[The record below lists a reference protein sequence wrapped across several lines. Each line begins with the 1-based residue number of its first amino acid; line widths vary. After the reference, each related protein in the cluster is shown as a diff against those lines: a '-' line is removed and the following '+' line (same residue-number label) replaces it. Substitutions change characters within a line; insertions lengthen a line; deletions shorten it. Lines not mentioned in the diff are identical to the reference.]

1 MGRYVVKRVLQFVPT
16 MVGALFLLHYLTCLG
31 IQLTGNPI
39 RALFGD
45 RKPPQYQLDAMTR
58 AMGLD
63 DPCLRRVGDPCVA
76 LFGHRLVSMSHGD
89 FGGDFRGRPVIDIIG
104 DAAPFTI
111 RLALL
116 AFLTELVVGVGAGIL
131 AGARSGG
138 KLDYAVNTSAV
149 LLVSIPVF
157 VFAFGVQLLFGVY
170 IGRPLRE
177 SSWVSSWLGELF
189 TPAFKADSPT
199 LSMLIPGV
207 VLGVIGL
214 ATTTRLMRA
223 NLMENMR
230 MDYVRT
236 ARAKGASPR
245 RVIGVHVLRNSL
257 IPVVTNLGITL
268 GTLLGGALVVESIF
282 NVPGIGREVQQALFR
297 GEPSVVIGTVTVLV
311 IVYLVVN
318 LVVDVMYA
326 VIDPRIRYE

>member
-1 MGRYVVKRVLQFVPT
+1 VGRYVVQRLLQFIPT
-16 MVGALFLLHYLTCLG
+16 LFGALFLLHYLTCLG

-45 RKPPQYQLDAMTR
+45 RKPPRAQLEAMTR
-58 AMGLD
+58 SMQLD
-63 DPCLRRVGDPCVA
+63 DPCLKRLGDPCVG
-76 LFGHRLVSMSHGD
+76 LFGHRLGLMSHGD
-89 FGGDFRGRPVIDIIG
+89 FGSDFRGRAVTAILS
-104 DAAPFTI
+104 DAAPYTV

-116 AFLTELVVGVGAGIL
+116 AFLVELIVGVGAGIL
-131 AGARSGG
+131 AGASNGG

-157 VFAFGVQLLFGVY
+157 VFSYLVQLVFGVY
-170 IGRPLRE
+170 LGRPVRE
-177 SSWVSSWLGELF
+177 SSWAPHWLGELL
-189 TPAFKADSPT
+189 TPAYKADSPT

-207 VLGVIGL
+207 VLGVVGL

-223 NLMENMR
+223 NLIENLR
-230 MDYVRT
+230 ADYVRT
-236 ARAKGASPR
+236 ARAKGASR
-245 RVIGVHVLRNSL
+245 RRIIGVHVLRNSL
-257 IPVVTNLGITL
+257 VPVVTNLGITL

-297 GEPSVVIGTVTVLV
+297 GEPTVVIGTVTVLV
-311 IVYLVVN
+311 VCYLVVN
-318 LVVDVMYA
+318 LLVDLLYA

>member
-1 MGRYVVKRVLQFVPT
+1 VIRRVLQFVPT
-16 MVGALFLLHYLTCLG
+16 LFGALFLLHYLTCLG

-45 RKPPQYQLDAMTR
+45 RKPPQYQLEAMTR

-63 DPCLRRVGDPCVA
+63 DPCLRRAGDPCVG
-76 LFGHRLVSMSHGD
+76 LFGHRLAAMSRGD
-89 FGGDFRGRPVIDIIG
+89 FGGDFRGRPVTDIIG
-104 DAAPFTI
+104 DAAPYTV

-116 AFLTELVVGVGAGIL
+116 AFATEVVVGVGAGIL

-138 KLDYAVNTSAV
+138 RLDYAINASAV

-157 VFAFGVQLLFGVY
+157 VFAFLVQLFFGVY
-170 IGRPLRE
+170 LGRPLRE
-177 SSWVSSWLGELF
+177 SSWAPAWLGQLL

-207 VLGVIGL
+207 VLGVVGL

-230 MDYVRT
+230 LDYVRT
-236 ARAKGASPR
+236 ARAKGASGR

-297 GEPSVVIGTVTVLV
+297 GEPSVVIGSVTVLV
-311 IVYLVVN
+311 VCYLVVN
-318 LVVDVMYA
+318 LVVDILYA